1 MMIGTPYYMSPE
13 QAQAKEVDHRT
24 DLWAIAIIAFEAV
37 TGNGR
42 FSAMAAPTAP
52 DPGAA
57 TRPLALAESSA
68 AREKLELTT
77 GQRSAVS
84 STSSGRPREPSSVA
98 MLSLLGLA
106 ALIVIG
112 VTVFMLS
119 GGVQALRE
127 RQTAEDVAVPATVPA
142 AATLYE
148 RVRAIRSGEL
158 GTRRSLE

>member
-1 MMIGTPYYMSPE
+1 
-13 QAQAKEVDHRT
+13 
-24 DLWAIAIIAFEAV
+24 
-37 TGNGR
+37 
-42 FSAMAAPTAP
+42 
-52 DPGAA
+52 
-57 TRPLALAESSA
+57 
-68 AREKLELTT
+68 
-77 GQRSAVS
+77 
-84 STSSGRPREPSSVA
+84 